1 MKMASGDAI
10 SAVSSSQSP
19 QSRKS
24 VRAGVDAD
32 VAHVI
37 RRVPGARAEACISL
51 IDAAFGRKENVAA
64 RATIARRTREEWC
77 TMSVLPVTIIGQI
90 EFCEVHAPV
99 WAANVAGL
107 GITAAQSAALTAAT
121 EEARIAYDDAQKA
134 RDASKAATTE
144 MKSEASQM
152 KNVAASLL
160 RSIKTYA
167 EQQADP
173 NAVYALAQIPPP
185 SGPTPLPLPGKP
197 NNIVVTLLAT
207 GAVQLTWD
215 SENAAASSGV
225 FFNVFRKLPGQTNF
239 MPIGG
244 TSGSTNVS
252 RRMTFVDGTVPTS
265 AAASGVQYVMQGQR
279 GTQQGLLS
287 DAITVQFGTDTPG
300 GLSVQGAEGIK
311 LAA

>member
-1 MKMASGDAI
+1 MAILGNSI
-10 SAVSSSQSP
+10 
-19 QSRKS
+19 
-24 VRAGVDAD
+24 
-32 VAHVI
+32 
-37 RRVPGARAEACISL
+37 
-51 IDAAFGRKENVAA
+51 IDN
-64 RATIARRTREEWC
+64 
-77 TMSVLPVTIIGQI
+77 I
-90 EFCEVHAPV
+90 EFCEAHAPV

-107 GITAAQSAALTAAT
+107 GITQAQAAALTAAT
-121 EEARIAYDDAQKA
+121 EEARVAYDSALKA
-134 RDASKAATTE
+134 REASKAATVE

-152 KNVAASLL
+152 KVVAASLL

-167 EQQADP
+167 EQQANPD
-173 NAVYALAQIPPP
+173 AVYALAQIPPP
-185 SGPTPLPLPGKP
+185 AEPAPLPLPGKP
-197 NNIVVTLLAT
+197 TNIVVTLLST

-215 SENAAASSGV
+215 AENAAASSGV

-239 MPIGG
+239 TPIGG
-244 TSGSTNVS
+244 TSGSTSVS

-265 AAASGVQYVMQGQR
+265 AAASGVQYVMQGIR

>member
-1 MKMASGDAI
+1 MEVSLGQSLVVSGGETEQSEVSAMAILGNSI
-10 SAVSSSQSP
+10 
-19 QSRKS
+19 
-24 VRAGVDAD
+24 
-32 VAHVI
+32 
-37 RRVPGARAEACISL
+37 
-51 IDAAFGRKENVAA
+51 IDN
-64 RATIARRTREEWC
+64 
-77 TMSVLPVTIIGQI
+77 I

-107 GITAAQSAALTAAT
+107 GITQAQSAALTAAT
-121 EEARIAYDDAQKA
+121 DEARIAYDNAQKA

-152 KNVAASLL
+152 RTVAASLL

-185 SGPTPLPLPGKP
+185 SQPAPLPLPGKP

-244 TSGSTNVS
+244 TSGSTSVS
-252 RRMTFVDGTVPTS
+252 RRMMFVDGTVPTS
-265 AAASGVQYVMQGQR
+265 AAANGVQYVMQGQR
-279 GTQQGLLS
+279 GTSQGLMS

-300 GLSVQGAEGIK
+300 GLNVVGAEGIK